1 MQTEEVRNRIALER
15 AFAFTVSSTMCKLV
29 LDLLLLFRNT
39 LVTHQLSLSQHD
51 KINEQLRLPISHL
64 TTGTEQDSMQA
75 YLTTNK

>member
-1 MQTEEVRNRIALER
+1 MQTEEVRNRITFER
-15 AFAFTVSSTMCKLV
+15 AFAFTVSLTMYKLV
-29 LDLLLLFRNT
+29 LDLFLLFRNT